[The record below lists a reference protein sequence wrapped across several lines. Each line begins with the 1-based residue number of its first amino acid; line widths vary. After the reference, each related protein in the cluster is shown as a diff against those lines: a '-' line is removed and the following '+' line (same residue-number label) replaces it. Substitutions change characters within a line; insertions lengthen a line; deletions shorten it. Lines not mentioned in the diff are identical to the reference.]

1 MGNDG
6 ASTALQRLAEAGVL
20 PATLPAEMTAQRAGV
35 YPSLLSE
42 YFRGA
47 LIGTAIGDALGRP
60 AEGCSSTDLR
70 QRYGRLQDF
79 KPWAGWQ
86 AGPKGTVTDDTQL
99 TVCVAECLVSHNGQ
113 LDPEDLARRFVA
125 WLPVGR
131 GKGSTCAEAVDAL
144 TRGVP
149 WYEAGVRSAG
159 NGAAM
164 RAAPVGLAHLEDVNG
179 LRQDAALS
187 AFVTHVHPMAIVSAV
202 AHAWLVARLATTP
215 PGTLDRDGL
224 VGELCSAISD
234 LHDPGEV
241 ERDWQSRRGKTGD
254 RVRLRERLAEVPNW
268 LRASPEEASEW
279 FYSGAFVLESLPMAL
294 WHFLRSSDDPEE
306 AVVGAVMGGHDAD
319 TVASMTGAYVGAY
332 LGEDAF
338 PARWRG
344 EELEFA
350 DELRG
355 LADQLLALSQPDRS
369 SPDARA

>member
-1 MGNDG
+1 MGDDD
-6 ASTALQRLAEAGVL
+6 ASTVLQRLAETGML
-20 PATLPAEMTAQRAGV
+20 PAALPAEMTAQKADIC
-35 YPSLLSE
+35 PSWLRE

-60 AEGCSSTDLR
+60 AEGRPATALR
-70 QRYGRLQDF
+70 KQYGRLQDF
-79 KPWAGWQ
+79 QPWTGWR

-99 TVCVAECLVSHNGQ
+99 TVCVAECLVHHNGD
-113 LDPEDLARRFVA
+113 LDPEDLAQRFVA

-131 GKGSTCAEAVDAL
+131 GKGRTCVDAVNAL

-164 RAAPVGLAHLEDVNG
+164 RAAPVGLAHLGDINA
-179 LRQDAALS
+179 LRRDAALS
-187 AFVTHVHPMAIVSAV
+187 ALVTHAHPMAVVSAV

-215 PGTLDRDGL
+215 PGTLDREGL
-224 VGELCSAISD
+224 VGELCMAISD

-241 ERDWQSRRGKTGD
+241 ERDWEFRSGKTGE
-254 RVRLRERLAEVPNW
+254 RVRLRERLAEVPSW
-268 LRASPEEASEW
+268 LRASPEAASEW

-332 LGEDAF
+332 LGEQAF

-350 DELRG
+350 DQLRG
-355 LADQLLALSQPDRS
+355 LADQLLTLSRRDRS
-369 SPDARA
+369 PT